1 MLSWQC
7 IFSHKVPSHTD
18 QHGAS
23 DLTCAPRNYLQG
35 KLQFEE
41 PAAGESQLQTL
52 IASSNYLT
60 CEEPGLDNAAL
71 LGQGRFQGV
80 LYSSLLQIQ
89 SGGWIMPIHN
99 NFNHWGGQGYM
110 QRLSSLLLTRARL
123 LRLCLQWIMW
133 FLCSPVTTSPLRIV
147 LVIDGSTL

>member
-1 MLSWQC
+1 M
-7 IFSHKVPSHTD
+7 PSHTD

-89 SGGWIMPIHN
+89 SGGWMDYAN
-99 NFNHWGGQGYM
+99 SQQFQSLGGTGVYATAVIFAFDPSEIAHAVPSVDNVVLVFTGHHQ
-110 QRLSSLLLTRARL
+110 S
-123 LRLCLQWIMW
+123 
-133 FLCSPVTTSPLRIV
+133 LRIV